1 MTIEKKEEE
10 MGLRKIFFVIIL
22 FIIAAGC
29 ATKISGTVQLLDENG
44 QLLKAENPAG
54 TVVNMMNLSAP
65 IGKANYS
72 TEANDKGLFEKKE
85 IEPGEYKVEASKLG
99 FATETQGAK
108 LGKFSHKKFQFK
120 LKKIPEGK
128 RKSLKEGNKDEEK
141 IINPGEVNIQ
151 PPSM

>member
-1 MTIEKKEEE
+1 MRCRQIIFGMFLFTI
-10 MGLRKIFFVIIL
+10 
-22 FIIAAGC
+22 IIAAGC
-29 ATKISGTVQLLDENG
+29 ATKVSGTIQLLDENG
-44 QLLKAENPAG
+44 MLLKAENPAG
-54 TVVNMMNLSAP
+54 TIVNMMNLSVP

-85 IEPGEYKVEASKLG
+85 LEPGEYKVEASRLG

-128 RKSLKEGNKDEEK
+128 RKSIKEGNKDEEK